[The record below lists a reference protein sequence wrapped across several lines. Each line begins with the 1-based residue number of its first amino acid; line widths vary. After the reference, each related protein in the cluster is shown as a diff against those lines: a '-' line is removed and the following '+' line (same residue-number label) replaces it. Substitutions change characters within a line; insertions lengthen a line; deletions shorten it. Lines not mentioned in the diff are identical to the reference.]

1 MIESSVRSELLGRF
15 LRYASIGTQSDPSR
29 ADAGHMPSTE
39 SQRDFADILAG
50 ELRNLGAEATVDAN
64 GYVLGRIAPS
74 PGLESVPPFGLSSHL
89 DTSSEAPG
97 DGVRPL
103 VHERWDGSPIRLA
116 GDLVLDPA
124 ADAELA
130 SCVGHTIVTSDG
142 TTLLGADDK
151 AGLAAIMT
159 LAAVLSRDASIRHG
173 EIEILFSPDEETGH
187 GMDKVPLDRI
197 RSKSFY
203 TVDGGHAGE
212 IEAECFNAWRCDVT
226 FSGVSAH
233 LGTAKGKMVNAA
245 TMAAA
250 FVTALPA
257 SEAPEATEGR
267 EGYFCPIEMSGGV
280 ERASVTVFLR
290 DFERDAMERRIARVD
305 GIAEE
310 IRARY
315 PGGKIEVRKT
325 RQYLNMRDRL
335 RDSPGIVE
343 RLADAVRAAGIE
355 PVLKPIRGGTDG
367 SRLTEMGIPTPNVF
381 TGGHNYHSR
390 TEWASLDQMEIT
402 VRTLV
407 ELAKVRGE

>member
-1 MIESSVRSELLGRF
+1 MIDPSVRSELLDRF
-15 LRYASIGTQSDPSR
+15 VRYASIDTQCDPSR

-39 SQRDFADILAG
+39 SQRDFANLLAE
-50 ELRNLGAEATVDAN
+50 ELRSLGAEASVDAN
-64 GYVLGRIAPS
+64 GYVLGRVAPS
-74 PGLESVPPFGLSSHL
+74 PGFGAIPSFGLSSHL

-97 DGVRPL
+97 APVRPL
-103 VHERWDGSPIRLA
+103 VHERWDGTAIRLA
-116 GDLVLDPA
+116 DGLVLDPA
-124 ADAELA
+124 TDEELA

-151 AGLAAIMT
+151 AGIAEIMT
-159 LAAVLSRDASIRHG
+159 LVAVLSRDASIPHG

-197 RSKSFY
+197 RSKFFY

-212 IEAECFNAWRCDVT
+212 VEAECFNAWKCDVT
-226 FSGVSAH
+226 FTGVSAH
-233 LGTAKGKMVNAA
+233 LGRAKGRMVNAV

-250 FVTALPA
+250 FVTALPDA
-257 SEAPEATEGR
+257 EAPEATDGR
-267 EGYFCPIEMSGGV
+267 EGYYCPLEISGGV

-290 DFERDAMERRIARVD
+290 DFELESMERRLARVD
-305 GIAEE
+305 EIALE
-310 IRARY
+310 IRARF
-315 PGGKIEVRKT
+315 PGGNIEVRRT

-335 RDSPGIVE
+335 RESPGIAE
-343 RLADAVRAAGIE
+343 RLMNAVRAAGIE

-390 TEWASLDQMEIT
+390 TEWASLDQMELT

-407 ELAKVRGE
+407 ELAKVRRD